1 MLTRVFSLFS
11 KPKKIVIIAREAC
24 KLTVDEWRS
33 DPALTKV
40 AYSILNHK
48 DFKSMIDVLKNT
60 GPHTFMMPSISI
72 EERAIWQARIEG
84 FHLCLN
90 TLESLGSMTKPTETL
105 EPTYEPPENPTITD
119 KE

>member
-72 EERAIWQARIEG
+72 EERAIWQARRMMRRGVRTGCKHRANWAAAEG
-84 FHLCLN
+84 
-90 TLESLGSMTKPTETL
+90 
-105 EPTYEPPENPTITD
+105 
-119 KE
+119 